1 MSFSPEWRSDR
12 TRGARRYPFS
22 ARRRTRAPSRST
34 PWTRPRPPLRA
45 HGKGRGEIRHRE
57 PLHRDKQRD
66 QTMKPRAYPARSGGG
81 GGGRRRRR
89 RGGARRRR
97 SRHSGPC
104 RTSARARCSP
114 PPRPRP
120 PPSLSPRDPAILSPL
135 LIHHHLL
142 AGGVIQV
149 EEDVAELHVAVDHLG
164 AMASRERLGKLRYDE
179 AATDSGMGTLWRRR
193 TQSSRSS
200 PVQRSMTVCIQAS
213 SSYTVRTSPFLKV
226 QFLSPLPFR
235 KRFVFIAL
243 RSGDFA

>member
-120 PPSLSPRDPAILSPL
+120 PPSLSLLSPFPASASTRRDPRGNPCIAGAEGGRPRLPNPGVREIPRTDRPRGLSPRRAAPVAPPG
-135 LIHHHLL
+135 L
-142 AGGVIQV
+142 AGSFGWQ
-149 EEDVAELHVAVDHLG
+149 LG
-164 AMASRERLGKLRYDE
+164 ASNWLGSRWWRELLLCRLRLAS
-179 AATDSGMGTLWRRR
+179 A
-193 TQSSRSS
+193 
-200 PVQRSMTVCIQAS
+200 
-213 SSYTVRTSPFLKV
+213 
-226 QFLSPLPFR
+226 
-235 KRFVFIAL
+235 
-243 RSGDFA
+243 

>member
-1 MSFSPEWRSDR
+1 MP
-12 TRGARRYPFS
+12 
-22 ARRRTRAPSRST
+22 
-34 PWTRPRPPLRA
+34 
-45 HGKGRGEIRHRE
+45 
-57 PLHRDKQRD
+57 
-66 QTMKPRAYPARSGGG
+66 
-81 GGGRRRRR
+81 GGRRLVCPHGRLHL
-89 RGGARRRR
+89 ATCKF
-97 SRHSGPC
+97 SGPLDVGIPPEV
-104 RTSARARCSP
+104 TQPLISLSP
-114 PPRPRP
+114 SPIPSPV
-120 PPSLSPRDPAILSPL
+120 SLSPRDPAILSPL

-149 EEDVAELHVAVDHLG
+149 EEDVAELHVAVDHLS
-164 AMASRERLGKLRYDE
+164 AMASRERLGKLRHDE

-193 TQSSRSS
+193 TQSSRSG

>member
-22 ARRRTRAPSRST
+22 ERRRTRAPSRST

-45 HGKGRGEIRHRE
+45 HGKRKRGNRHRDQ
-57 PLHRDKQRD
+57 PLHRDEQRD
-66 QTMKPRAYPARSGGG
+66 QTMKAARAYQARSGGG

-120 PPSLSPRDPAILSPL
+120 PPSLSLLSPFPISVSTRRDPRGNPCIAGAEGGRGSPILACARSHGRIDHEGCLHDAPRRW
-135 LIHHHLL
+135 HPPGL
-142 AGGVIQV
+142 AGSFGWQ
-149 EEDVAELHVAVDHLG
+149 LG
-164 AMASRERLGKLRYDE
+164 ASNWLGSGWWRELLLCRLRLAS
-179 AATDSGMGTLWRRR
+179 A
-193 TQSSRSS
+193 
-200 PVQRSMTVCIQAS
+200 
-213 SSYTVRTSPFLKV
+213 
-226 QFLSPLPFR
+226 
-235 KRFVFIAL
+235 
-243 RSGDFA
+243 